1 MRAEI
6 CSRAKAYEPLAFAT
20 SFAGMAWNSPKP
32 RAAGLTGRPG
42 ETIRKSGLSPWAALL
57 HWCGMN
63 RRSALAALATAATGG
78 LSQSLAGDEPYRI
91 TNGRI
96 KQSVVLWCFNPMP
109 VEELARHAAAMGLKS
124 VELCDP
130 VHWPMLKELGMT
142 CAIAGSHGFA
152 KGFAHREEWP
162 ECHAKLRERIGQ
174 CADFGVG
181 RVITFSGYRRGI
193 SDDEGIANMVAG
205 LKELVP
211 LAEEKKVTICIE
223 MLNSRV
229 NINMKGH
236 PDYFC
241 DSIERTVEICKRIGS
256 PRVKLL
262 FDIYHVQIM
271 QGDLIKRIHEHKDW
285 IAHVHTAGNPGRA
298 EIDNTQEINYPPL
311 MKALLEIGYEG
322 YVGQEFIPTHDK
334 IASLAQGVKIC
345 DV

>member
-1 MRAEI
+1 
-6 CSRAKAYEPLAFAT
+6 
-20 SFAGMAWNSPKP
+20 MAL
-32 RAAGLTGRPG
+32 RHG
-42 ETIRKSGLSPWAALL
+42 
-57 HWCGMN
+57 WCMN
-63 RRSALAALATAATGG
+63 RRSALATLATAATAG
-78 LSQSLAGDEPYRI
+78 LSSALAGDAPYRV

-96 KQSVVLWCFNPMP
+96 KQSVVSWCFDPMP

-124 VELCDP
+124 VELCDAK
-130 VHWPMLKELGMT
+130 HWPLLKELGMT
-142 CAIAGSHGFA
+142 CAISGSHGFA
-152 KGFAHREEWP
+152 KGFAHREEWA

-174 CADFGVG
+174 CADAGVG
-181 RVITFSGYRRGI
+181 RVITFSGFRRGI

-211 LAEEKKVTICIE
+211 LAEEKKVTMCIE

-236 PDYFC
+236 LDYFC
-241 DSIERTVEICKRIGS
+241 DSIERTVEICKQIGS

-271 QGDLIKRIHEHKDW
+271 QGDLITRIREHKDW
-285 IAHVHTAGNPGRA
+285 IAHVHTAGNPGRN
-298 EIDNTQEINYPPL
+298 EIDDTQEITYPPL

-322 YVGQEFIPTHDK
+322 YVGQEFIPTRDK
-334 IASLAQGVKIC
+334 VASLAQGVKIC